1 MAYNLDRVLGNMVE
15 RGASSAH
22 LKCRTPVYFR
32 LLERLE
38 RTTHPVPDVA
48 DLDGI
53 AGQVLESWENER
65 LKAKYQMDKIHVWGN
80 PPRRFRFSFFRQRGT
95 PGLVVRAIPAKVP
108 TIKEIGL
115 PPITTEMLAKRRGI
129 LLVTGPASS
138 GKTTTVAAIL
148 NSWNDELENHIVTLE
163 NPIEYVL
170 ESRKCVV
177 TQRQVGTD
185 TETFASGLRH
195 VLRQDPDVIYI
206 GELNDLETLTIA
218 IAAAETGH
226 LVVSTLHT
234 PSASTTVEQII
245 GMYPP
250 ALQEQV
256 RLQLSLS
263 LVGIISQV
271 LVPSRDRTRRVAAFE
286 VMTPSESLRNLVRLN
301 QSFRIPDA
309 LTITP
314 GCLALGRSLQE
325 LVDSGT
331 ISATEARRYQSD
343 RLPAAT
349 QMSREQPNR

>member
-1 MAYNLDRVLGNMVE
+1 MAYNLERVLGNMLE
-15 RGASSAH
+15 RGATSAH

-38 RTTHPVPDVA
+38 RTTHPVPDVP
-48 DLDGI
+48 DLE
-53 AGQVLESWENER
+53 AVSQQVLESWEYER
-65 LKAKYQMDKIHVWGN
+65 YRHKFQVDKIHIWGN

-95 PGLVVRAIPAKVP
+95 PGLVVRAIPTKIP
-108 TIKEIGL
+108 TLKEIGM
-115 PPITTEMLAKRRGI
+115 PAITAEMLSKRRGI
-129 LLVTGPASS
+129 LLVTGPASC

-148 NSWNDELENHIVTLE
+148 SAWNEELENHIVTLE

-170 ESRKCVV
+170 ESKKCVV

-185 TETFASGLRH
+185 TETFSTGLRH
-195 VLRQDPDVIYI
+195 VLRQDPDVIFI
-206 GELNDLETLTIA
+206 GELDSLETLTIA

-234 PSASTTVEQII
+234 PSASTTIEQII

-263 LVGIISQV
+263 LVGIVSQV
-271 LVPSRDRTRRVAAFE
+271 LIPSRDRTRRIAAFE
-286 VMTPSESLRNLVRLN
+286 VMTPSESLRNLIRLN

-314 GCLALGRSLQE
+314 GCSALGKSLND
-325 LVDSGT
+325 LVESGM
-331 ISATEARRYQSD
+331 ISQNDARRYATD
-343 RLPAAT
+343 RLPGAT
-349 QMSREQPNR
+349 ERPRGS

>member
-1 MAYNLDRVLGNMVE
+1 MAYNVERILANMVE

-48 DLDGI
+48 DLDSI
-53 AGQVLESWENER
+53 AGAVLENWEQER
-65 LKAKYQMDKIHVWGN
+65 LKAKLQLDKIHSHGG
-80 PPRRFRFSFFRQRGT
+80 RRFRFSFFRQRGT
-95 PGLVVRAIPAKVP
+95 PGLVVRAIPNKVP
-108 TIKEIGL
+108 TLKEIGL
-115 PPITTEMLAKRRGI
+115 PPITTEMLQKRRGI
-129 LLVTGPASS
+129 LLVTGPASA

-148 NSWNDELENHIVTLE
+148 SAWNAELENHIVTLE

-170 ESRKCVV
+170 ESNKCVV
-177 TQRQVGTD
+177 TQRQVGAD
-185 TETFASGLRH
+185 TETFATGLRH
-195 VLRQDPDVIYI
+195 VLRQDPDVIFI
-206 GELNDLETLTIA
+206 GELNDLETLSIA

-256 RLQLSLS
+256 RLQLSMS

-286 VMTPSESLRNLVRLN
+286 VMTPSESLRNLIRLN

-309 LTITP
+309 LTVTP
-314 GCLALGRSLQE
+314 GCLALGRSLQD
-325 LVDSGT
+325 LVESGT

-349 QMSREQPNR
+349 QNVQPQR

>member
-1 MAYNLDRVLGNMVE
+1 MAYNLDRILGNMVE

-48 DLDGI
+48 DIDGI
-53 AGQVLESWENER
+53 CSQVLENWELER
-65 LKAKYQMDKIHVWGN
+65 YKHRQQVDKIHIWGN
-80 PPRRFRFSFFRQRGT
+80 PGRRFRFSFFRQRGT
-95 PGLVVRAIPAKVP
+95 PGLVVRSIPSRVP
-108 TIKEIGL
+108 TLKEIGL
-115 PPITTEMLAKRRGI
+115 PPITQEMLSKRRGI

-148 NSWNDELENHIVTLE
+148 SAWNEELEHHIVTLE

-170 ESRKCVV
+170 DSKKCVV
-177 TQRQVGTD
+177 TQRQVGND
-185 TETFASGLRH
+185 TETFSTGLKH
-195 VLRQDPDVIYI
+195 VLRQDPDVIFI
-206 GELNDLETLTIA
+206 GELDSLETLTIA

-226 LVVSTLHT
+226 LVISTLHT
-234 PSASTTVEQII
+234 PSASTTIEQII

-256 RLQLSLS
+256 RLQLSMS

-271 LVPSRDRTRRVAAFE
+271 LIPSRDRTRRVAAFE

-314 GCLALGRSLQE
+314 GCVSLAKSMAE
-325 LVDSGT
+325 LVDLGQVSQND
-331 ISATEARRYQSD
+331 ARRFMTD
-343 RLPAAT
+343 RLPSAVQSGAIQRPT
-349 QMSREQPNR
+349 